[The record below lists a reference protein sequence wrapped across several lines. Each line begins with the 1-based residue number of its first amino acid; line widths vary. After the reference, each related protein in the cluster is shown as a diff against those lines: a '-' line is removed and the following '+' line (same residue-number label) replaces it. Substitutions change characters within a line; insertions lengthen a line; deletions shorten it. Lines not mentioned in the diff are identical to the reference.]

1 MNVIWYIPLSYDFHM
16 IPDFGTLSRI
26 AVININAVN
35 VDLTVTISTQITDL
49 HSVAKVILLL
59 QRQQ

>member
-1 MNVIWYIPLSYDFHM
+1 MIS

-59 QRQQ
+59 RRKQ